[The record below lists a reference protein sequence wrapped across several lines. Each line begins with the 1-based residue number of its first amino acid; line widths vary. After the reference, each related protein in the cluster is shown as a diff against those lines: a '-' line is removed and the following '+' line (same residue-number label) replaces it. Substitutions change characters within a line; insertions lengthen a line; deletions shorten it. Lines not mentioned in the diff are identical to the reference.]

1 MEFTEQECD
10 LLGEALIKLLEVK
23 REALAVS
30 KNAKL
35 PFDVQDFAIPSIESL
50 ISRIENAS

>member
-23 REALAVS
+23 REALTVS

-35 PFDVQDFAIPSIESL
+35 PFDAQDFAIPAIESL